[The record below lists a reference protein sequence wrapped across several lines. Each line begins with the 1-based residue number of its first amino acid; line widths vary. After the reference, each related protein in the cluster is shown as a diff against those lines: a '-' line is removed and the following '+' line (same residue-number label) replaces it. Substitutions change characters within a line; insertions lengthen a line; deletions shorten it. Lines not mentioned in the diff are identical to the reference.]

1 MSSTLWESQDTT
13 AIIEK
18 LNTMKKDAQNIK
30 NSSKLKLWLI
40 PQRNPQSGKIQKY
53 EARKSIKI

>member
-40 PQRNPQSGKIQKY
+40 PQRNPQSGKNT
-53 EARKSIKI
+53 KIRSKKIN